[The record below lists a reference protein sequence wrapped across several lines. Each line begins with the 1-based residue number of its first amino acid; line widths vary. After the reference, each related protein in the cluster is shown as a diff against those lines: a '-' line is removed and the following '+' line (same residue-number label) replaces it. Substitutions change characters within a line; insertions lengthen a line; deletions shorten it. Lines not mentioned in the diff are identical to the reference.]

1 MEYKG
6 QLTPSETTD
15 LLRELGHAPVK
26 KFGQNFLVDS
36 NIVRK
41 SLELAD
47 VSEGDVVVEVGPG
60 LGTLTGALL
69 ERGAKVYAVEIDKRL
84 FAFLQKRFE
93 GVENLNL
100 INDDAVEYPLANLPA
115 DIENFKI
122 VANLPYAISTPWL
135 DKVLSGKL
143 PQKMSLM
150 LQKEAA
156 LRFAAR
162 NGSGEF
168 SPISVCLSEAYNVLP
183 PHKVSASCFH
193 PRPQVDSML
202 LALERKEDAY
212 TFAQRTRDIMRAVFS
227 KRRKQ
232 ISSIAK
238 SAGEDSAVL
247 TQWLEQCTD
256 LPPDR
261 RPEAIENRYWVMLD
275 KIVRQ

>member
-1 MEYKG
+1 MICTTY
-6 QLTPSETTD
+6 LAISPITAPTHSES
-15 LLRELGHAPVK
+15 P
-26 KFGQNFLVDS
+26 
-36 NIVRK
+36 
-41 SLELAD
+41 
-47 VSEGDVVVEVGPG
+47 
-60 LGTLTGALL
+60 
-69 ERGAKVYAVEIDKRL
+69 
-84 FAFLQKRFE
+84 AFLQKRFE

>member
-84 FAFLQKRFE
+84 FAFLQKRFD

-100 INDDAVEYPLANLPA
+100 INDDAVEYPLANLPT

-238 SAGEDSAVL
+238 SAGEDSAIL
-247 TQWLEQCTD
+247 SQWLEQCTD